1 MKTLLLSI
9 LCFTNNL
16 ERFSGQ
22 WDELELLDK
31 LGFFDYILESVS
43 SVNVFQSL

>member
-9 LCFTNNL
+9 LHIMNNL

-22 WDELELLDK
+22 WDALNIPVELLDK
-31 LGFFDYILESVS
+31 VRFFNYIWK
-43 SVNVFQSL
+43 VFFW